1 MSREGALRTAI
12 NLLNM
17 PSHVRAHRKLPLPDG
32 TELILAIAAG
42 DPAAHQ
48 EAASLIDRPKA
59 QIQAA
64 AGFFVEQILLSPDS
78 DSYRILGARTDAAPE
93 VLRNHMALI
102 MRWLHPDL
110 HPNDIRSVHAQ
121 RVVSA
126 WDDLKTPEKRQV
138 YDAARLARS
147 ANARSRKGGP
157 HLRSKTH
164 PGRPVGP
171 RWSDGK
177 SGVLLRRV
185 LAYFS
190 KI

>member
-12 NLLNM
+12 DLLNM
-17 PSHVRAHRKLPLPDG
+17 PSNVRAHRKLPLPDG
-32 TELILAIAAG
+32 TELVLAIAAG
-42 DPAAHQ
+42 DTAAEQ
-48 EAASLIDRPKA
+48 EAASLIDRPRS
-59 QIQAA
+59 QIKAA
-64 AGFFVEQILLSPDS
+64 AGFFVEQILLSPES
-78 DSYRILGARTDAAPE
+78 DSYRILGARTDAPPE

-110 HPNDIRSVHAQ
+110 NPNDIRSVHAQ

-126 WDDLKTPEKRQV
+126 WDDVKTPEKRQV

-147 ANARSRKGGP
+147 SRARARTNGSV
-157 HLRSKTH
+157 LRNRLKS
-164 PGRPVGP
+164 GRPIAA
-171 RWSDGK
+171 RWTDGK
-177 SGVLLRRV
+177 SAILLRRV